1 MIGPKSSRIETNI
14 PSGSIPL
21 FQASPQK
28 IILQPQTAVQQP
40 ALQLTTAVLPP
51 HREEPQLFA
60 ATNAPNQFPSQTN
73 YPLIQQASGQLI
85 QQPLN
90 PIIQTSTNR
99 PSINI
104 NLDYGQEFAPS
115 DIISINGIP
124 YIRQDQI
131 ANRVLSSKTI
141 FYGHDSCKLD
151 FFCGLININCKLKN
165 GLRCQ
170 FHQHFSGSFLV
181 QK

>member
-28 IILQPQTAVQQP
+28 IILQPQTAVEPP
-40 ALQLTTAVLPP
+40 ALKLTTAVLPP
-51 HREEPQLFA
+51 HHGEPQLVA
-60 ATNAPNQFPSQTN
+60 TTNAPNQFPSQIN
-73 YPLIQQASGQLI
+73 YPLIQQASVQLI

-104 NLDYGQEFAPS
+104 NLDYCQELAPS

-124 YIRQDQI
+124 YVRQDQI
-131 ANRVLSSKTI
+131 VNRVLSSKTI
-141 FYGHDSCKLD
+141 FYGHESFKLD
-151 FFCGLININCKLKN
+151 FFAAININRTL
-165 GLRCQ
+165 
-170 FHQHFSGSFLV
+170 
-181 QK
+181 QKGGY